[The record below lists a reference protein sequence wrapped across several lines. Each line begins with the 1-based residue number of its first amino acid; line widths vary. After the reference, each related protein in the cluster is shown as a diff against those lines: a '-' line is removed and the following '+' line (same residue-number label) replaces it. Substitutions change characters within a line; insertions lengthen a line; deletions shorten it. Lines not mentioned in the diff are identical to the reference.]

1 MWKNS
6 SHNSGNKETGKT
18 TAVVDGFALQYPA
31 QHDRERALHLQGL
44 LGQRD
49 PAFPIQHCLV
59 RPEQ

>member
-1 MWKNS
+1 MEKTRLMIQEI
-6 SHNSGNKETGKT
+6 KKLEKT

-49 PAFPIQHCLV
+49 QAFPTQHCLV
-59 RPEQ
+59 R